1 MKKIVVLIFSV
12 FILLL
17 MLQGCKTEQKNLI
30 LNNASVN
37 EDGTV
42 HVEGKAIAFEGTVNI
57 EVTDNE
63 SNICFAGF
71 TTTDAKEP
79 SDYGTFKKDIVLT
92 LFPQSDQITLKCFL
106 ISAKD
111 GTTTEK
117 EEKTLS
123 YKVEYQ
129 LINIYLPN
137 SVKNPEMID
146 CEKVYP
152 LERRIKKESKNPA
165 IDALRFLINGPT
177 EKEKELGYLDSM
189 IPQSTSVNF
198 VKTEGESVVVDF
210 GKEFLNI
217 TGGSCKV
224 QAIRAE
230 IEQTVKQFYPDY
242 NIIIS
247 ANGNR
252 EEVLQP

>member
-1 MKKIVVLIFSV
+1 MKKIVALIFSV
-12 FILLL
+12 FVLFLT
-17 MLQGCKTEQKNLI
+17 LQGCKTEQKNLI

-37 EDGTV
+37 ENGTV
-42 HVEGKAIAFEGTVNI
+42 YVEGKAITFEGTVNI

-63 SNICFAGF
+63 GNICFAGF

-79 SDYGTFKKDIVLT
+79 SEYGTFKKDIVLS

-111 GTTTEK
+111 GTITEK

-123 YKVEYQ
+123 YKIEYQ
-129 LINIYLPN
+129 LANIYLPN
-137 SVKNPEMID
+137 SVKNPEMLD
-146 CEKVYP
+146 CKKVYP
-152 LERRIKKESKNPA
+152 VERRIKRGSETPA
-165 IDALRFLINGPT
+165 IDALQFLINGPT
-177 EKEKELGYLDSM
+177 EKEKELGYLDPL
-189 IPQSTSVNF
+189 IPQNININY

-210 GKEFLNI
+210 GEEFLSI

-224 QAIRAE
+224 QAIHAE

>member
-57 EVTDNE
+57 EVTDNK

-71 TTTDAKEP
+71 TTTNAKEP

-165 IDALRFLINGPT
+165 IDTLQFLINGPT

>member
-1 MKKIVVLIFSV
+1 MKKIVALIFSV
-12 FILLL
+12 FVLLL
-17 MLQGCKTEQKNLI
+17 AMQGCKTEQKNLI

-42 HVEGKAIAFEGTVNI
+42 HVEGEAIAFEGTVNI
-57 EVTDNE
+57 EVTDSE
-63 SNICFAGF
+63 GNICFAGF

-79 SDYGTFKKDIVLT
+79 SEYGTFKKDIVLS

-111 GTTTEK
+111 GTTLEK

-123 YKVEYQ
+123 YNIEYQ
-129 LINIYLPN
+129 LANIYLSN

-146 CEKVYP
+146 CEKVYS
-152 LERRIKKESKNPA
+152 LERRIKKESETTA
-165 IDALRFLINGPT
+165 IDALQFLINGPT
-177 EKEKELGYLDSM
+177 EKEKELGYLDSL
-189 IPQSTSVNF
+189 IPQSTSINY
-198 VKTEGESVVVDF
+198 VKIEGESVVVDF
-210 GKEFLNI
+210 GEEFLSI

-224 QAIRAE
+224 QTIRAE

-247 ANGNR
+247 ANGNI